1 MKDFY
6 KTRAGQKYFDHD
18 LPKLIESNNRLAKA
32 IEEQNAINEK
42 ANRLGKL
49 KTKESSTK

>member
-6 KTRAGQKYFDHD
+6 KTKAGQKYFDYD

-32 IEEQNAINEK
+32 IEDQNTINEK

-49 KTKESSTK
+49 KPRESVKK

>member
-6 KTRAGQKYFDHD
+6 KTKAGQKYFDYD
-18 LPKLIESNNRLAKA
+18 LPKLIESNNLLAKA
-32 IEEQNAINEK
+32 IEEQNTINEK

-49 KTKESSTK
+49 KTKESVQK

>member
-6 KTRAGQKYFDHD
+6 KTKAGQKYFDYD

-32 IEEQNAINEK
+32 IEDQNSINEK
-42 ANRLGKL
+42 LHRLEKI
-49 KTKESSTK
+49 KSKESSTR

>member
-6 KTRAGQKYFDHD
+6 KTKAGQKYFDYD

-32 IEEQNAINEK
+32 IEEQNVINEK
-42 ANRLGKL
+42 ANRLEKL
-49 KTKESSTK
+49 KQKNL